1 MASKTQKAGIP
12 KEKRRNISITGAK
25 RKTVKGH
32 PKLSVIGK
40 IHQQAMFGIQN
51 STDVKACSLS
61 GDGAY
66 ELIDQGLAFLERVPK
81 FDGFNPTTSGEEVA
95 QVLEAL
101 ATHVR
106 HHPEVIGV
114 ALEHGA
120 APVYNL
126 LLSDAIRIGVHSDE
140 VPDEA

>member
-1 MASKTQKAGIP
+1 MASKTSAP
-12 KEKRRNISITGAK
+12 KIKRQNISINGPKK
-25 RKTVKGH
+25 RTVQSR
-32 PKLSVIGK
+32 PRLTVIGK
-40 IHQQAMFGIQN
+40 IHEQAMYGIQ
-51 STDVKACSLS
+51 SATDVKACSLS

-66 ELIDQGLAFLERVPK
+66 ALIDLGLAFLERVPQ

-106 HHPEVIGV
+106 HHPDVIGS
-114 ALEHGA
+114 ALQSGA
-120 APVYNL
+120 MPIYNL